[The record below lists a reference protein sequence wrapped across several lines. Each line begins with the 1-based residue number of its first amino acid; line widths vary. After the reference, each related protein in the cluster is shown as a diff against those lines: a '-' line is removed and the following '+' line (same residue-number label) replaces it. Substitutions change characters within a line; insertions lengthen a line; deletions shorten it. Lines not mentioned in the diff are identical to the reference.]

1 MDRSLS
7 HFARLIFGAS
17 AVGLLIAG
25 CASNA
30 PGAPVLGVA
39 RPVTSAA
46 PQVSGDV
53 LAGLQLAIENELNA
67 VNSTP
72 SAGEAPQAYILL
84 TALNSP
90 SSLQRAETFR
100 SLLALGSNA
109 AIKREQVVFSLL
121 GEVGS
126 NSYVRSVTVGGTSL
140 SASLISIL
148 DGVNS
153 QLATLANN
161 MASATLNDVAR
172 ATTISINA
180 STRVYGLVEPM
191 VHLAL
196 AGGDE
201 LAEVNSLAA
210 REQQLAG
217 AVAAAGA
224 SGDPHYTTDLALLRD
239 LSARL
244 ATARQTASSAVSA
257 VLSLK
262 ASGFPGNKSTILAA
276 RASLVGLRA
285 ADGALG
291 IAQGDEREIGNHLG
305 LGL

>member
-1 MDRSLS
+1 MDRSLARL
-7 HFARLIFGAS
+7 ARLIGGAS
-17 AVGLLIAG
+17 VGALLIAG

-30 PGAPVLGVA
+30 PGSAVLGVP
-39 RPVTSAA
+39 RPATSPAS
-46 PQVSGDV
+46 QVSGNV

-67 VNSTP
+67 VNATQ
-72 SAGEAPQAYILL
+72 SAGEAPQSYLLL

-90 SSLQRAETFR
+90 SSLQRAETFK

-121 GEVGS
+121 GQVRG
-126 NSYVRSVTVGGTSL
+126 NTYVRSVTVGGTSL

-153 QLATLANN
+153 QLATLANT

-196 AGGDE
+196 AGGEE

-244 ATARQTASSAVSA
+244 ATVRQTASSAVSA

-276 RASLVGLRA
+276 RASLVNLRA

-291 IAQGDEREIGNHLG
+291 IAQGDAHEIGNHLG
-305 LGL
+305 LG